1 MTGHAKGQGAGWI
14 EFAGIFF
21 LVASAF
27 NLIAGI
33 TGLLKDEFFDESKVI
48 LLHIQDWSIL
58 WLVLGAVQL
67 IAGITVLMRLRR
79 ARVPAI
85 ILAVIGMLAWFV
97 IWSVSPF
104 WGLAMMI
111 IYGVIIYAL
120 TAYREYFE

>member
-1 MTGHAKGQGAGWI
+1 VTGHTKGQGAGWI

-21 LVASAF
+21 LVAGAF
-27 NLIAGI
+27 NIIAGVS
-33 TGLLKDEFFDESKVI
+33 GLLKGEFFDESRLL

-67 IAGITVLMRLRR
+67 AAGITVLMRLRG

-85 ILAVIGMLAWFV
+85 VLAVIGMLVWFV

-111 IYGVIIYAL
+111 VYGVIIYAL
-120 TAYREYFE
+120 TAYAEYFQ

>member
-1 MTGHAKGQGAGWI
+1 MTGHTKGQGAGWI

-27 NLIAGI
+27 NFIAGI
-33 TGLLKDEFFDESKVI
+33 TGLLKHEFFDESKVI
-48 LLHIQDWSIL
+48 LASIQDWSIL
-58 WLVLGAVQL
+58 WLVLAAVQL
-67 IAGITVLMRLRR
+67 VAGIAVLMRLRA

-85 ILAVIGMLAWFV
+85 ILAVIGLVVWFV

-111 IYGVIIYAL
+111 VYGVIIYGL
-120 TAYREYFE
+120 TAYREYFA

>member
-1 MTGHAKGQGAGWI
+1 MTGHTKGQGAGWI

-27 NLIAGI
+27 NFIAGI
-33 TGLLKDEFFDESKVI
+33 TGLFKHEFFDESKVI
-48 LLHIQDWSIL
+48 LASIQEWSIL
-58 WLVLGAVQL
+58 WLVLATVQL
-67 IAGITVLMRLRR
+67 VAGIAVLMRLRA

-85 ILAVIGMLAWFV
+85 ILAVIGLVVWFV

-111 IYGVIIYAL
+111 VYGVIIYGL
-120 TAYREYFE
+120 TAYREYFA

>member
-1 MTGHAKGQGAGWI
+1 MTGHTKGEGRGWI
-14 EFAGIFF
+14 EFAGIFY

-27 NLIAGI
+27 NLIAGV
-33 TGLLKDEFFDESKVI
+33 TGLSKHGIFDESKII
-48 LLHIQDWSIL
+48 LLHLHDWSII
-58 WLVLGAVQL
+58 WLVLGGLQL
-67 IAGITVLMRLRR
+67 VAGITVLMRLRW

-111 IYGVIIYAL
+111 LYGVVIYGL